1 MQRRWLKKGQF
12 SGSTDTSPSSNVAG
26 MWHSANGDLAGFLK
40 KVQEE
45 SGGVIESATV
55 YAGPPCEGFKG
66 RRGQRCRGSRRVA
79 QFFPGGFEVH
89 TSPPCKGFSPSN
101 QENSKGESAANGT
114 TAPETG
120 DSLKEEQESA
130 PKVQVSI
137 AEKSPEPESPVPSK
151 DESFLEDAE
160 GSIAE
165 AIGRT

>member
-1 MQRRWLKKGQF
+1 MRGQF
-12 SGSTDTSPSSNVAG
+12 SGSTDTSNNNVAG

-45 SGGVIESATV
+45 SGGIIESATV

-66 RRGQRCRGSRRVA
+66 RRGQRCRGGRRVA
-79 QFFPGGFEVH
+79 QSFPRGFEVH
-89 TSPPCKGFSPSN
+89 TSPPCKSSASN
-101 QENSKGESAANGT
+101 QENSKEDVATGT
-114 TAPETG
+114 TAPASG
-120 DSLKEEQESA
+120 DSLKDGQDPA
-130 PKVQVSI
+130 VKVKVSS
-137 AEKSPEPESPVPSK
+137 AEKSPESPVPSK